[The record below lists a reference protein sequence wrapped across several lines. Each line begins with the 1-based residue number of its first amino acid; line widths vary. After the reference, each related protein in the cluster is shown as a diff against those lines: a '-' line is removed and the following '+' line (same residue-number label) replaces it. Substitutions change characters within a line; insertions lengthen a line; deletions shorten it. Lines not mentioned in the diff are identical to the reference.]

1 MAKEACITCGE
12 LDWLNEDG
20 ECGACE
26 ESFLEAAVDFVT
38 GRFIADDPGYRSCN
52 CEDYPCC
59 GH

>member
-1 MAKEACITCGE
+1 MAKQECSNCGE

-26 ESFLEAAVDFVT
+26 ESFLEASVAFMT
-38 GRFIADDPGYRSCN
+38 GGFLADDPGVRCS